1 MKRLVVLDSEAVY
14 TLMTPAHPKHRKVV
28 AHLGVVAQ
36 RKRKAQEIEVV
47 VPTSVRVE
55 ACWDRRESGA
65 AFINR
70 MRIADAPLISAA
82 ADHAAA
88 IRASLDVSVADAHI
102 GATIRHADGAV
113 TVITS
118 DPNDIEAAASPSRP
132 TIISI

>member
-1 MKRLVVLDSEAVY
+1 MSPV
-14 TLMTPAHPKHRKVV
+14 HPKHRKVV

-55 ACWDRRESGA
+55 ACWDRTASGA

-70 MRIADAPLISAA
+70 MRIADAPLTGAA
-82 ADHAAA
+82 VDQAAS
-88 IRASLDVSVADAHI
+88 IRASLGVSIADAHV
-102 GATIRHADGAV
+102 GATIRQTTAAV

-118 DPNDIEAAASPSRP
+118 DPHDIEAAAGPLRP
-132 TIISI
+132 TLVTI